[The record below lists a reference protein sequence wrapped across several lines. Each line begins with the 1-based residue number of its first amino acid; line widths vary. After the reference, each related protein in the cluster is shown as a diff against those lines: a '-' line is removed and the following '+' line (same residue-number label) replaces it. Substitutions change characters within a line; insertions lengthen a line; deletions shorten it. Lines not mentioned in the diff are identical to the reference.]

1 MAKATETSG
10 GTGPDDL
17 RGRLKDMGKAH
28 EREATR
34 RRSELEQRLAIGPM
48 QPVKNDAD
56 ERVVEAGED
65 DEDLVAADPR

>member
-1 MAKATETSG
+1 
-10 GTGPDDL
+10 
-17 RGRLKDMGKAH
+17 MGKAH